1 MKIPLTGNMN
11 VRLRMYQGLLFKFRR
26 HLCKGSIST
35 LKILAKRPILKTGNH
50 GAFLGEICG
59 EFQCNKQVPVK
70 FSKAPEHVSDNILLA
85 IAKLLVLG
93 YSSLPLISIHL
104 LWSRPTYAREI
115 ENTTITGHLGFVIE
129 ENSVR
134 KITWLSTV
142 TSWCSKN
149 SVFKRFSVHILKRK
163 AGDFKFFCFLYGSYK
178 VGVTVGK
185 KSALWNIFRRRVD
198 RI

>member
-26 HLCKGSIST
+26 HLCKGSKST
-35 LKILAKRPILKTGNH
+35 SKILAKRPFLKTGNH

-85 IAKLLVLG
+85 ITKLLVLG

-115 ENTTITGHLGFVIE
+115 ENATITGHLRFVFE

-134 KITWLSTV
+134 KITWLSWRHGV
-142 TSWCSKN
+142 RKILFSKGFQFTFWN
-149 SVFKRFSVHILKRK
+149 AKPVISNSSVFYTDHIR
-163 AGDFKFFCFLYGSYK
+163 
-178 VGVTVGK
+178 
-185 KSALWNIFRRRVD
+185 
-198 RI
+198 